1 MTLYDRISGGYQFQV
16 SNYLYSTGP
25 TKSAGGWWWGGHI
38 NLHSWK
44 FLFLAVHNAGLQT
57 TLWFTDKILLQF
69 SKSLSN
75 YDETNHMVEG
85 PRCIAFK
92 PDDENIFLVGTE
104 EGGIYLGAIHK

>member
-1 MTLYDRISGGYQFQV
+1 MH
-16 SNYLYSTGP
+16 
-25 TKSAGGWWWGGHI
+25 K
-38 NLHSWK
+38 
-44 FLFLAVHNAGLQT
+44 AGLQT

-104 EGGIYLGAIHK
+104 EGGIYLGAIHKK